1 MTDKELFRMAVEAS
15 ENAYAPFSNFHVGA
29 ALLTADGTVFTGV
42 NIENSSYGATICA
55 ERTAMVKAISEGARD
70 FQSIAIA
77 GNGGTSWP
85 CGICRQF
92 MYEFCPEIRV
102 ISGENEDELQVYT
115 LKELL
120 PEGFKL

>member
-29 ALLTADGTVFTGV
+29 ALLTEDGKVFTGV

-55 ERTAMVKAISEGARD
+55 ERTAMVKAISEGARG
-70 FQSIAIA
+70 FESIAIA